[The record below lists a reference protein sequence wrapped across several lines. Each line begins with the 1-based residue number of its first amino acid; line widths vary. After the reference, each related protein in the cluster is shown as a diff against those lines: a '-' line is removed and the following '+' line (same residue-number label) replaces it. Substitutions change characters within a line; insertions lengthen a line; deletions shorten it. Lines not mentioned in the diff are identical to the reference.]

1 MQVKANFWIEKEGKV
16 VLSSWRVSLL
26 EAIEETGSI
35 SAAAE
40 KMGISYRRA
49 WEKIQE
55 SEERLGIKL
64 VETQTGGSGGG
75 GSQLTPQASLYVQRF
90 REFTTGLL
98 EVVNQR
104 FEQIFLGSGQPL
116 VSQTRTELGNRG

>member
-1 MQVKANFWIEKEGKV
+1 MQIKTNFWLEKDGQV
-16 VLSSWRVSLL
+16 ALSSWRVSLL

-35 SAAAE
+35 SAAAT

-64 VETQTGGSGGG
+64 IETQTGGPGGG
-75 GSQLTPQASLYVQRF
+75 GSQLTPQAVRYVKQFKELTSGLNDIITQRF
-90 REFTTGLL
+90 
-98 EVVNQR
+98 N
-104 FEQIFLGSGQPL
+104 QIFL
-116 VSQTRTELGNRG
+116 EE

>member
-1 MQVKANFWIEKEGKV
+1 MQIKANVWLEKDGQV

-35 SAAAE
+35 SAAAS
-40 KMGISYRRA
+40 KMGVSYRRA

-64 VETQTGGSGGG
+64 IETQTGGAGGG
-75 GSQLTPQASLYVQRF
+75 GSQLTPQAARYIKQFKELTSGLNDIVAQRF
-90 REFTTGLL
+90 
-98 EVVNQR
+98 N
-104 FEQIFLGSGQPL
+104 QIFLEEEDIS
-116 VSQTRTELGNRG
+116 

>member
-1 MQVKANFWIEKEGKV
+1 MQVKANFWVEKEGKV

-35 SAAAE
+35 SAAAS

-64 VETQTGGSGGG
+64 VETQTGGAGGG
-75 GSQLTPQASLYVQRF
+75 GSQLTPQAALYVRRF
-90 REFTTGLL
+90 REFTTGLT
-98 EVVNQR
+98 EVVSQR
-104 FEQIFLGSGQPL
+104 FEQIFL
-116 VSQTRTELGNRG
+116 ERG